1 MIPQGVSF
9 ALSTRASSVLRPIAG
24 SPLQPR
30 LPARLLARVRSFSL
44 DGKLIG
50 GADPASSTLLAAR
63 AAKLTSKSSRDSL
76 AGTLETL
83 LASAEGPAPRTR
95 VRPRPVAVLANE
107 STMRRLA
114 ERLRSVEPLYARG
127 MAHLSA
133 LLGNANSPAFR
144 GDAAT
149 LAAELE
155 AAAAELGGH
164 REPQAASDRRGS
176 ADAGTRPIRRDPAGF
191 VGGSFLLPNGSWY
204 HTRREGS

>member
-1 MIPQGVSF
+1 MIPQDASF
-9 ALSTRASSVLRPIAG
+9 AISSNASSARRPIAG

-30 LPARLLARVRSFSL
+30 LPARMLAQVRSFSL
-44 DGKLIG
+44 DGRLIG

-63 AAKLTSKSSRDSL
+63 AAKLTSKRFRDSL
-76 AGTLETL
+76 AGALETL
-83 LASAEGPAPRTR
+83 LASVEEPVRRTR

-127 MAHLSA
+127 IAHLSA

-144 GDAAT
+144 GDAET

-155 AAAAELGGH
+155 TADAELGGATGP
-164 REPQAASDRRGS
+164 RSVSAPRGA
-176 ADAGTRPIRRDPAGF
+176 ADAGTRPMQRDPAGF
-191 VGGSFLLPNGSWY
+191 VGGSFRLPNGSWY
-204 HTRREGS
+204 HTRREGA